1 MATSEAITEIT
12 DANFADEV
20 EKGEGLY
27 MIDFW
32 AVWCGPCRLIGP
44 IVAELADE
52 YEGKGLT
59 VGKLDVDSNPKTTAQ
74 FRVMSIPSVLFFKG
88 GEQVDQV
95 VGAVPRA
102 HLEEKIQQHL

>member
-1 MATSEAITEIT
+1 MATSEAIIEIT

-20 EKGEGLY
+20 EKGEGLH

-32 AVWCGPCRLIGP
+32 AVWCGPCRYIAP
-44 IVAELADE
+44 VVNDLADE
-52 YEGKGLT
+52 YQDKGLR
-59 VGKLDVDSNPKTTAQ
+59 VGKLDVDANPKTTAR

-102 HLEEKIQQHL
+102 VLGEKIQQHL